1 MKHTKQKDKE
11 EKMNDEDML
20 SDEEFFFDGDDNK
33 KGKMPSGSRR
43 TCVRGRGRN
52 LFSSVKTRMVMRAYG
67 VSRAMALKIIADCDK
82 RRKGAFAI

>member
-1 MKHTKQKDKE
+1 
-11 EKMNDEDML
+11 MNDEDML

-43 TCVRGRGRN
+43 TCVRGRN